1 MGTLTTTR
9 IALYVRVS
17 DDRLTD
23 PKQHPENQLEQLR
36 AYVGTRPGW
45 SIAREYVDREIG
57 IKGRGAGGREQ
68 FDRLF
73 RDAALTRRPFDMV
86 LVWSLDRFS
95 REGVLQT
102 HQHLA
107 ELDRLG
113 VKFTSY
119 TEPFID
125 TAGMFRDV
133 IISLLASLAAQ
144 ERQRHVE
151 RVKAGLARAKSQ
163 GKVFGRA
170 KIPVEV
176 TVLRKMVAAGF
187 SLAEMA
193 GVLGCSAATVG
204 RRLSEAG
211 LAAGTVVG
219 TAAASKSA
227 ESSNQHESR

>member
-1 MGTLTTTR
+1 MSTLTR
-9 IALYVRVS
+9 IALYIRVS

-23 PKQHPENQLEQLR
+23 PKQHPENQLHQLR
-36 AYVGTRPGW
+36 SHVVAKPGW
-45 SIAREYVDREIG
+45 SITREYVDRETG
-57 IKGRGAGGREQ
+57 AKGRVGREQ
-68 FDRLF
+68 FDKLF
-73 RDAALTRRPFDMV
+73 RDAALARRPFDLV

-113 VKFTSY
+113 VGFSSY
-119 TEPFID
+119 TEPYID
-125 TAGMFRDV
+125 TAGIFRDV

-144 ERQRHVE
+144 ERQRHIE

-163 GKVFGRA
+163 GKIFGRA

-176 TVLRKMVAAGF
+176 AILRKMVAAGF

-204 RRLSEAG
+204 RRLVEAG
-211 LAAGTVVG
+211 LSVQSKNAEGDNVQESGRLAGVNG
-219 TAAASKSA
+219 
-227 ESSNQHESR
+227 

>member
-1 MGTLTTTR
+1 MGALTTTR

-17 DDRLTD
+17 DDRMVD

-36 AYVGTRPGW
+36 AHVSTKPGW
-45 SIAREYVDREIG
+45 SITREYTDRETG
-57 IKGRGAGGREQ
+57 AKGRGAAGREG

-113 VKFTSY
+113 VGFMSY
-119 TEPFID
+119 TEPYID
-125 TAGMFRDV
+125 TAGIFRDV

-144 ERQRHVE
+144 ERQRHIE

-176 TVLRKMVAAGF
+176 AVLRKMVAAGF

-204 RRLSEAG
+204 RRLVEAG
-211 LAAGTVVG
+211 LSVQSKNAEGDNVQESGRLAGVNG
-219 TAAASKSA
+219 
-227 ESSNQHESR
+227 